1 MRVVMTTN
9 IGGYRDGVPWPAPG
23 DSIDVPDHEAVDL
36 VVAGYARP
44 ADPDLAAAVTAGV
57 LTPAAALTASQP
69 PLDIAKANKKALLSY
84 AADHDITVDPTDGVR
99 SLRRTIKAAL
109 EGTPDASPATES
121 DASTSDATG
130 PGSGPDS
137 GEEPAFD
144 PARPVVDVDEL
155 DKGELLDLA
164 AEANIS
170 VNPAWSTEE
179 IRATLSGELGVTGD
193 SDVAPGASVGD
204 V

>member
-9 IGGYRDGVPWPAPG
+9 IGGYRDGVPWPTPG

-44 ADPDLAAAVTAGV
+44 ADSGMAAAVSAGV
-57 LTPAAALTASQP
+57 LAPAVALTASQP
-69 PLDIAKANKKALLSY
+69 PLDIAKANKQALLAY
-84 AADHDITVDPTDGVR
+84 ATDHDITVDPTGGVR
-99 SLRRTIKAAL
+99 SLRRGIKAAL
-109 EGTPDASPATES
+109 EGTPDAHEPTEP
-121 DASTSDATG
+121 DASTPDPTG
-130 PGSGPDS
+130 PGPGTQS
-137 GEEPAFD
+137 GEEPAEE
-144 PARPVVDVDEL
+144 PGHVDVDDL

-179 IRATLSGELGVTGD
+179 IRATLSGQLGILRD
-193 SDVAPGASVGD
+193 STNAPGATGGD
-204 V
+204 A